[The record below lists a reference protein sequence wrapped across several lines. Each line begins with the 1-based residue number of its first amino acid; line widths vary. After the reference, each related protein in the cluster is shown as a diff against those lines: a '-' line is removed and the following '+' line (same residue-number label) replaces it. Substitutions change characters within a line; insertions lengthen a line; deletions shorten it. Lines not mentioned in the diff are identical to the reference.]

1 MFLGKVI
8 GSVVSATRH
17 PSYRGT
23 RLMLVRPTDTVGELD
38 LKGTMVAVDA
48 VGAGVGDWV
57 LVASEGLACSEILC
71 LPVRIPIREIIV
83 ALVDRVDLR
92 KS

>member
-1 MFLGKVI
+1 MFLGRVI
-8 GSVVSATRH
+8 GSVVSGARH
-17 PSYRGT
+17 PSYHGT
-23 RLMLVRPTDTVGELD
+23 RLMIVRPTDTSGDPLPS
-38 LKGTMVAVDA
+38 GTMVAVDA
-48 VGAGVGDWV
+48 VGSGVGDWV

-83 ALVDRVDLR
+83 ALVDRVDVK